1 VDRVIPRTGGLVQVN
16 IAPGSEN
23 EISIRP
29 HYFTG
34 DVLRIRNTVV
44 KSIPGTILN
53 YFLSP
58 IDNID

>member
-1 VDRVIPRTGGLVQVN
+1 VQVN

-58 IDNID
+58 IDNIN